1 MTYGINGDFGQF
13 KKGGINQP
21 NNILNGEVKK
31 AEAGSSE
38 TIDLVRHDNKEVGFD
53 LLTQNAGSAY
63 GKALTLSTDFAID
76 KAFTKGLS
84 GKEMAAL
91 QKELNRPGV
100 TGRVGTSAVS
110 TFNMLEALDEFHTV

>member
-38 TIDLVRHDNKEVGFD
+38 SIDLVRHDMTIRK
-53 LLTQNAGSAY
+53 S
-63 GKALTLSTDFAID
+63 ALTF
-76 KAFTKGLS
+76 
-84 GKEMAAL
+84 
-91 QKELNRPGV
+91 
-100 TGRVGTSAVS
+100 
-110 TFNMLEALDEFHTV
+110 